1 MFLPPI
7 TIQSSKVA
15 AFNPFLAFSLFKI
28 ASFAVDEVKTHQFFR
43 NDPPK
48 MPPPK
53 HTHKFKPAADSLLGI
68 SGRGGGVEQL

>member
-1 MFLPPI
+1 MLR
-7 TIQSSKVA
+7 
-15 AFNPFLAFSLFKI
+15 FKI
-28 ASFAVDEVKTHQFFR
+28 LGLLFAVSMISVVFAADEVKTHQFFR